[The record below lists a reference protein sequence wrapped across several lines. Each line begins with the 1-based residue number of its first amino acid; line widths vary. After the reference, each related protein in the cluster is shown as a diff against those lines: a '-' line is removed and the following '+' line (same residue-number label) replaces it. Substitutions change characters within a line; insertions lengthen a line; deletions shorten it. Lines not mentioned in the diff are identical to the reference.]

1 MLHQTANSLQN
12 AVIDSCNADDSLC
25 DDVLRILY
33 RDAPDI
39 AVWKHG
45 KMKKWNRHML
55 RCAVNSVTMLI
66 VTAAKYSII
75 FIEMKRAL
83 SDVHIDETGFHT
95 LMEGWTVHQY
105 DNWTWLAGWVVR
117 ERILQDSRDCT
128 QVLPQVQQL
137 LASDQDQRDQ
147 NYVLTRKRARV
158 HPAQGSCTTY
168 RPNCYHGCAF

>member
-12 AVIDSCNADDSLC
+12 AVIDSCYADDSLC

-75 FIEMKRAL
+75 FIEMKP
-83 SDVHIDETGFHT
+83 F
-95 LMEGWTVHQY
+95 
-105 DNWTWLAGWVVR
+105 
-117 ERILQDSRDCT
+117 ILI
-128 QVLPQVQQL
+128 
-137 LASDQDQRDQ
+137 
-147 NYVLTRKRARV
+147 
-158 HPAQGSCTTY
+158 
-168 RPNCYHGCAF
+168 